1 MPFDAVI
8 VIIFHVQLRKSPREQ
23 ETSDSKDQVA
33 SDMLQGGASD
43 VCFGAF

>member
-8 VIIFHVQLRKSPREQ
+8 VTIFHNQLRKSPREQ
-23 ETSDSKDQVA
+23 ETSVSKDQVA
-33 SDMLQGGASD
+33 SDMLQGASD